1 MAFCASGPW
10 SFHKKIQ
17 ELQDQDQ
24 VYQSCVCIVPT
35 DREEAPAWQRQYM
48 YRQGAERYS
57 LSCLGMVR
65 RNWEWGLIGK
75 DIPEQEQR
83 EVPGPVWI
91 DWAWPRT
98 GIKLITSHFRQFWNL
113 LSPLYIHINYSLC
126 LKKILSK
133 WTKCAFQW
141 CPAPNK
147 DQKYLPKQ
155 DQESLSVPSL
165 DCHSKEGA
173 SSWSCSINPNRT
185 GNLSLLLP
193 WTVSAR
199 QASLPGHL
207 VSHFTGP
214 FCYSC
219 FYVKS
224 FSLVL
229 LGPLNI
235 WPLVRKQFCLSH

>member
-1 MAFCASGPW
+1 MDPRKYIKAPA
-10 SFHKKIQ
+10 
-17 ELQDQDQ
+17 
-24 VYQSCVCIVPT
+24 
-35 DREEAPAWQRQYM
+35 DREASIKKFKNYKTRIRCNSLVSALYRLTGTRPLPGRDSM
-48 YRQGAERYS
+48 YRQGAEIYS
-57 LSCLGMVR
+57 LSCLGMLR

-113 LSPLYIHINYSLC
+113 LSPFYIYIKFSLFF
-126 LKKILSK
+126 KNILSK

-193 WTVSAR
+193 WTVSAS

-219 FYVKS
+219 FSV
-224 FSLVL
+224 
-229 LGPLNI
+229 
-235 WPLVRKQFCLSH
+235 